1 MKYKRIIALLAAAAI
16 AGSLAGCKAAK
27 LPGQASEPAPEI
39 SVQVSDATR
48 SKNDVIGKVASID
61 GSKITIEIGELVQRS
76 SSRDGNN
83 GDGKEPSGSRKR
95 RSDDG
100 NGKDGDKRERP
111 SDWTRP
117 SGDKDGFPGR
127 SRGYTFKGTS
137 KSATYDLSG
146 LKQITLEND
155 SDDTPDTI
163 DEIKTGDVVVITLGD
178 DGNPAAL
185 TVKSLGGRPGN
196 FDGKGSGKNRGDRDD
211 SNRKSKKSRRSDK
224 DNDGENADSG
234 EEDGEDNEDAEG

>member
-39 SVQVSDATR
+39 SVQVSDATQ

-100 NGKDGDKRERP
+100 NG
-111 SDWTRP
+111 
-117 SGDKDGFPGR
+117 KDGFPGR

-234 EEDGEDNEDAEG
+234 EKDGEDNEDAEG

>member
-39 SVQVSDATR
+39 SVQVSDATQ
-48 SKNDVIGKVASID
+48 SKNDVIGTVASID

-100 NGKDGDKRERP
+100 NGKDC
-111 SDWTRP
+111 
-117 SGDKDGFPGR
+117 FPGR

-234 EEDGEDNEDAEG
+234 EKDGEDNEDAEG